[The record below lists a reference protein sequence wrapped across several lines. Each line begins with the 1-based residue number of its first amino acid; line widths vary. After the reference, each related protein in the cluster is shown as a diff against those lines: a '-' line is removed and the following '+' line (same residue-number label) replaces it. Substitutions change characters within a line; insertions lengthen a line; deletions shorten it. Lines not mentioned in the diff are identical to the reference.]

1 MNNNIHWDKSNDI
14 NQFDSIITQWNE
26 ILSLHKSDTE
36 RNQDDDDLEQVQ
48 NRAILLTYINYNLLF
63 TTLKRDLLLIGQLAK
78 IDDNKDIIRLFNGI
92 LVIVQNL
99 KDLPGVYNDEDLYDS
114 LDNLEKFFIAQKSSN
129 C

>member
-114 LDNLEKFFIAQKSSN
+114 LDNLEKFSLLKKSSN

>member
-1 MNNNIHWDKSNDI
+1 M
-14 NQFDSIITQWNE
+14 
-26 ILSLHKSDTE
+26 
-36 RNQDDDDLEQVQ
+36 
-48 NRAILLTYINYNLLF
+48 
-63 TTLKRDLLLIGQLAK
+63 IGQLVK

-114 LDNLEKFFIAQKSSN
+114 LDNLGKIFHCSKSSN